1 VSDRSA
7 EHATIVLERLYE
19 APPER
24 AFGAWADAAAKRR
37 WFAGTD
43 DDHELD
49 FRVGGRESSSG
60 RAPDGGEYAYEAIYR
75 DIVPGERI
83 VYTYELAIGGEPFSV
98 SLVTVELA
106 AADGGT
112 RLLLTEQTV
121 FLDRRDEAARREHGW
136 GGLLDAL
143 GGELA

>member
-1 VSDRSA
+1 MNDRSV

-24 AFGAWADAAAKRR
+24 AFEAWASPEAKRR
-37 WFAGTD
+37 WFSGPD
-43 DDHELD
+43 NELELD
-49 FRVGGRESSSG
+49 FRIGGREWSKG
-60 RAPDGGEYAYEAIYR
+60 RAPGGHEYIFEATYR

-83 VYTYELAIGGEPFSV
+83 VYTYEMTIAGERFSV
-98 SLVTVELA
+98 SVVTVEFA

-112 RLLLTEQTV
+112 RLVLTEQSV
-121 FLDRRDEAARREHGW
+121 FIDRREEALRREHGW

-143 GGELA
+143 GEELS